1 MIIIEKIFLL
11 AVICSILQF
20 ALEVYREYQKHK
32 KIRIN
37 NKKGYGST
45 NTLDFSLHL
54 LI

>member
-1 MIIIEKIFLL
+1 MTIIEKIFLL
-11 AVICSILQF
+11 A

-32 KIRIN
+32 KMRIN

-45 NTLDFSLHL
+45 NPLAFSLHL